1 MPKPTDYDKTHLRN
15 MAAIGTRID
24 RIFKKAA
31 EEAAKIGVSIKS
43 LLPEDRIFSFD
54 DYPETKK
61 QIERLMTALQESME
75 TTIVNGVRSS
85 WTLSNNKNNAL
96 VSRIFGDRVG
106 DLSKEQYRRYFS
118 TNGAALDAF
127 LQRKEQGLNLSD
139 RVWRYTTAFKREI
152 ELGLDLGI
160 RTGESAD
167 QMSRSLRQYLQHP
180 DKLFRRVRDK
190 HGNLKL
196 SKAARDYHPGRGVYR
211 SSYKNARRLACTE
224 TNIAYRTSDHLR
236 WQQME
241 FVVGIEIKLSNN
253 HTLNGVP
260 LTDICDTLA
269 GRYPKDFKF
278 TGWHPH
284 CRCHVVTVL
293 KTDDEMAEDTQRIL
307 AGEQPK
313 KGSVSAVRD
322 VPAAFKNWIEEHAD
336 RINPGGAMPY
346 FIKDNQKLVARILA
360 PESAKT
366 VEIAEE
372 ITELRRPKVKS
383 SPLVQDFLADT
394 QAGRYADK
402 YREIHDA
409 VEHWREGM
417 EESDIM
423 LQLIENSAYEGE
435 LFRGMSFS
443 QKDFMRFRM
452 ALDSNRADVTSILNR
467 DAKLISWT
475 KSDKVA
481 REYYGTAKA
490 DEPVR
495 VIIRMRSTKVRGYDN
510 SLVDL
515 WGVQDKEVT
524 LSQYTKFKFRSARV
538 QKDALGKYTEII
550 VEPIA
555 ESKTVTVIKQVPT
568 SSKTPLEIA
577 QERHDARTPA
587 QAAAIQQKW
596 NETRLQHLAEAI
608 DNGYLPKEIKELL
621 GELLA
626 NNNPEHFEEINARI
640 AYLQKT
646 AQRHAARTPQ
656 EIEDIKKAWEAKLT
670 RDRNTRIMADS
681 VLKLRSEYPLDVDFS
696 ALEKIIADNNLTKM
710 REEARNVAQAI
721 KTIRAEEKALS
732 DIIPDVHEWH
742 KSFNLGSLKAV
753 KTSILGKLDE
763 FKAKGW
769 GDFDTKTNLGHLK
782 HSLEWQ
788 ANYMATK
795 GQLKYSTWEVAQKS
809 YLKLVDKAQDLLDWE
824 NIETDIELLKAFKT
838 KSKEFE
844 NLLNNA
850 IAAQTAGDKAKAQ
863 LWVYNA
869 GLKKDQLEA
878 AKAKA
883 AAARAAKKAAASTEA
898 PVSFGDECFTESRR
912 KAAKIFR
919 DAMEAE
925 SSELFDEA
933 SRLYQAATDAFKEAA
948 DDYTEASGYL
958 TKWLRGLDGYLESSL
973 SYAQK
978 AELHTRELSRII
990 GQATLKRDMWLY
1002 RDERAA
1008 FLALKAGGLDP
1019 DTLQAQIEE
1028 YTRKITARYKA
1039 AGRMTAK
1046 RTKEL
1051 EEKIAWFTDWRA
1063 RQLVGKKGIDPSI
1076 LSCGSHEQHR
1086 FSGTGGDNRY
1096 GIPKVRLEIYCPKGT
1111 QALYAAPFNYYNR
1124 KVTNGRFWDGTS
1136 HTISIHEAE
1145 VFLQRDTEF
1154 RIVSARWDAKE
1165 DRWFVKVEV
1174 IGHRA
1179 RDFEMQSTPRGY
1191 KAKFK

>member
-31 EEAAKIGVSIKS
+31 EEAARIGVSIKS
-43 LLPEDRIFSFD
+43 PLPDDRIFSFD
-54 DYPETKK
+54 DYPQTRKH
-61 QIERLMTALQESME
+61 IERLMAALQKSME
-75 TTIVNGVRSS
+75 TTIVNGVRSA

-96 VSRIFGDRVG
+96 VSRIFGDHVG

-127 LQRKEQGLNLSD
+127 LQRKEHGLNLSD
-139 RVWRYTTAFKREI
+139 RVWRYTNTFKREI

-167 QMSRSLRQYLQHP
+167 RMSRSLRQYLQHP
-180 DKLFRRVRDK
+180 DMLFRRVRDA
-190 HGNLKL
+190 HGNLQL

-224 TNIAYRTSDHLR
+224 TNIAYRTSDYLR

-293 KTDDEMAEDTQRIL
+293 KTEEEMAEDTQRIL
-307 AGEQPK
+307 AGEKPM
-313 KGSVSAVRD
+313 KGSVNAVRD
-322 VPAAFKNWIEEHAD
+322 VPDAFKGWVEEHVD
-336 RINPGGAMPY
+336 RIEMGGNLPF
-346 FIKDNQKLVARILA
+346 FIKDNQKRVDNILG
-360 PESAKT
+360 
-366 VEIAEE
+366 IA
-372 ITELRRPKVKS
+372 
-383 SPLVQDFLADT
+383 A
-394 QAGRYADK
+394 
-402 YREIHDA
+402 
-409 VEHWREGM
+409 
-417 EESDIM
+417 
-423 LQLIENSAYEGE
+423 
-435 LFRGMSFS
+435 
-443 QKDFMRFRM
+443 
-452 ALDSNRADVTSILNR
+452 
-467 DAKLISWT
+467 
-475 KSDKVA
+475 
-481 REYYGTAKA
+481 
-490 DEPVR
+490 EP
-495 VIIRMRSTKVRGYDN
+495 
-510 SLVDL
+510 
-515 WGVQDKEVT
+515 Q
-524 LSQYTKFKFRSARV
+524 
-538 QKDALGKYTEII
+538 
-550 VEPIA
+550 
-555 ESKTVTVIKQVPT
+555 
-568 SSKTPLEIA
+568 KTPLEIA

-587 QAAAIQQKW
+587 QAAGIQQKW
-596 NETRLQHLAEAI
+596 NETRLQSLAEAI
-608 DNGYLPKEIKELL
+608 DKGYLPKAVKEQL

-626 NNNPEHFEEINARI
+626 NNIPEHFEELNARI

-646 AQRHAARTPQ
+646 AQRHAARSPQ
-656 EIEDIKKAWEAKLT
+656 EIEDIKKAWEAKLA
-670 RDRNTRIMADS
+670 RDRHTRIVANN
-681 VLKLRSEYPLDVDFS
+681 VLNLRSEYPFDVDFS
-696 ALEKIIADNNLTKM
+696 TLEKVVADNDLKKM

-721 KTIRAEEKALS
+721 KAIRAEEKALA
-732 DIIPDVHEWH
+732 DLIPNVHDWH
-742 KSFNLGSLKAV
+742 KQFGIGDLKAV
-753 KTSILGKLDE
+753 RKSILSKLDE

-769 GDFDTKTNLGHLK
+769 GDFEAKTNLGHLK

-795 GQLKYSTWEVAQKS
+795 GQLKYTTWEVAQKS

-844 NLLNNA
+844 KLLNNA
-850 IAAQTAGDKAKAQ
+850 IAAQTAGVKAKAQ

-883 AAARAAKKAAASTEA
+883 AATRAAKKASVSTAGAVQFE
-898 PVSFGDECFTESRR
+898 DECFTESRR

-933 SRLYQAATDAFKEAA
+933 SRLYQAAAQAFKEAA
-948 DDYTEASGYL
+948 EDYTEGSGYL
-958 TKWLRGLDGYLESSL
+958 TKWLRGMDGYLESSM

-978 AELHTRELSRII
+978 AERHTRALSEVI
-990 GQATLKRDMWLY
+990 GRATLKRDMWLF

-1008 FLALKAGGLDP
+1008 FLQLKAGGLDP
-1019 DTLQAQIEE
+1019 NVLQAQIEE

-1039 AGRMTAK
+1039 EGRMTAE
-1046 RTKEL
+1046 RQKEL
-1051 EEKIAWFTDWRA
+1051 QEKIAWFTDWRA
-1063 RQLVGKKGIDPSI
+1063 RQLVGKRGIDPSI
-1076 LSCGSHEQHR
+1076 LSCGSSRQHR

-1124 KVTNGRFWDGTS
+1124 KVTSGRFWDGTS
-1136 HTISIHEAE
+1136 HTISIREAE